1 MKTYSKTEYIERYLD
16 GQLKDGEL
24 WEFKIELEK
33 NPELVKQV
41 KLQKEINETLSDT
54 NKLRLRKQLNSTYN
68 KTQRLQVVYQWK
80 YQIAAAITILMLIGG
95 GLSLDI
101 INSGSS
107 VDNYTLYQENFNP
120 DNSLFTVR
128 ASNSTLNENIEIAIE
143 AYNNEEYLEAIKILQ
158 SEKNNMAAKLY
169 CGFSFMKLS
178 DFNNAINSFNII
190 IEDNNNL
197 FIDQAEYNLALCYL
211 AKDNSEE
218 AIKILNNII
227 NKQTVYSKKSK
238 DIINNIEE

>member
-24 WEFKIELEK
+24 WEFRIELEK
-33 NPELVKQV
+33 NPDFAKQV

-54 NKLRLRKQLNSTYN
+54 NKLRLRKQLNSSYY
-68 KTQRLQVVYQWK
+68 KTQRLQVIYQWK

-95 GLSLDI
+95 GLTLDI

-107 VDNYTLYQENFNP
+107 IDNYALYQENFNP

-128 ASNSTLNENIEIAIE
+128 AENSNLNAEFENAIE
-143 AYNNEEYLEAIKILQ
+143 AYNNEDYLKAIKILAPQ
-158 SEKNNMAAKLY
+158 SNNMAAKLY
-169 CGFSFMKLS
+169 SGFAFMKLS
-178 DFNNAINSFNII
+178 DFDNAINNFNTVV
-190 IEDNNNL
+190 EDNNNL
-197 FIDQAEYNLALCYL
+197 FIDQAEFNLALCYL
-211 AKDNSEE
+211 AKDNSKE

-227 NKQTVYSKKSK
+227 DKETVYSNKAI
-238 DIINNIEE
+238 DIINNIEK

>member
-24 WEFKIELEK
+24 WEFRVELEK
-33 NPELVKQV
+33 NPDFAKQV

-54 NKLRLRKQLNSTYN
+54 NKLRLRKQLNSSYN
-68 KTQRLQVVYQWK
+68 KTQRLQVIYQWK
-80 YQIAAAITILMLIGG
+80 YQIAAAVTILMLIGS
-95 GLSLDI
+95 GLTLDI

-107 VDNYTLYQENFNP
+107 IDNYALYQENFNP

-128 ASNSTLNENIEIAIE
+128 AGNSTLNADFENAIE
-143 AYNNEEYLEAIKILQ
+143 AYNNEDYLKAIKILAPQ
-158 SEKNNMAAKLY
+158 SNNMAAKLY
-169 CGFSFMKLS
+169 SGFSFMKLS
-178 DFNNAINSFNII
+178 DFDNAINNFNTV

-197 FIDQAEYNLALCYL
+197 FIDQAEFNLALCYL
-211 AKDNSEE
+211 AKDNSNE

-227 NKQTVYSKKSK
+227 DKETVYSKKAI
-238 DIINNIEE
+238 DIINNVEK

>member
-24 WEFKIELEK
+24 WEFRIELEK
-33 NPELVKQV
+33 NPDFAKQV

-54 NKLRLRKQLNSTYN
+54 NKLRLRKQLNSSYY

-95 GLSLDI
+95 GLTLDI

-107 VDNYTLYQENFNP
+107 IDNYALYQENFNP

-128 ASNSTLNENIEIAIE
+128 AENSNLNAEFENAIE
-143 AYNNEEYLEAIKILQ
+143 AYNNEDYLKAIKILAPQ
-158 SEKNNMAAKLY
+158 SNNMAAKLY
-169 CGFSFMKLS
+169 SGFAFMKLS
-178 DFNNAINSFNII
+178 DFDNAINNFNTVV
-190 IEDNNNL
+190 EDNNNL
-197 FIDQAEYNLALCYL
+197 FIDQAEFNLALCYL
-211 AKDNSEE
+211 AKDNSKE

-227 NKQTVYSKKSK
+227 DKETVYSNKAI
-238 DIINNIEE
+238 DIINNIEK